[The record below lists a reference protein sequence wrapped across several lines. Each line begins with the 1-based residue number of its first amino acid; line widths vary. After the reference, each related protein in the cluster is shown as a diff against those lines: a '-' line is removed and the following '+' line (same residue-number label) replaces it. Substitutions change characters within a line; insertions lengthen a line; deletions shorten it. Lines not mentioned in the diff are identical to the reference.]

1 MKKYADLSITC
12 KTGVTPQDLVDAEQ
26 LLGVQLDSQYKEL
39 FQLVNAPEFGEWLF
53 YPVKDKRNLRKTFDD
68 IVRNT
73 KIARESGLP
82 EAFVVI
88 AENGTGDFLCMRSGQ
103 PQVYYQNHEQD
114 SAEVIAN
121 DLKAFIE
128 RVA

>member
-1 MKKYADLSITC
+1 MKKYADLSVTC
-12 KTGVTPQDLVDAEQ
+12 KTGVLPQDLVDAEQ
-26 LLGVQLDSQYKEL
+26 LLGVQLDSQYKAL

-73 KIARESGLP
+73 KSARESGLP

-88 AENGTGDFLCMRSGQ
+88 SEDGTGDFLCMMSGQ
-103 PQVYYQNHEQD
+103 PQVYYQNHEQG

>member
-1 MKKYADLSITC
+1 MKKYADLSVTC
-12 KTGVTPQDLVDAEQ
+12 KTGVSPQDLVD
-26 LLGVQLDSQYKEL
+26 
-39 FQLVNAPEFGEWLF
+39 APEFGEWLF
-53 YPVKDKRNLRKTFDD
+53 YPVKDKRNLRKTFYD

-88 AENGTGDFLCMRSGQ
+88 AEDGTSDFLCMMSGQ
-103 PQVYYQNHEQD
+103 PQVYYKNHEQD

>member
-1 MKKYADLSITC
+1 MKKYADLSVTC
-12 KTGVTPQDLVDAEQ
+12 KTGVLPQDLVDAEQ
-26 LLGVQLDSQYKEL
+26 LLGVQLDSQYKAL

-88 AENGTGDFLCMRSGQ
+88 AEDRTGDFLCMMSGQ
-103 PQVYYQNHEQD
+103 PQVYYKNHEQD